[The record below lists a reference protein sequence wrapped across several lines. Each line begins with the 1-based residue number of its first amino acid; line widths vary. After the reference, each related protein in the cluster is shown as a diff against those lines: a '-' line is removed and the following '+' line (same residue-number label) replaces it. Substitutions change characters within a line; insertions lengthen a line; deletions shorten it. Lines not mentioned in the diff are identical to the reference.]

1 MIRRPPRSTRTYTLL
16 PYTTLFRS
24 YNLSLLIFTRDLSY
38 LLYVLY
44 LLSAMFYVGTMSGF
58 GQLVLWPG
66 APPFSARFYT
76 LSATL
81 CFLTPLLFV
90 VRFLQVRQYGGW
102 VWHITWVL
110 GCYWITVLL
119 AVLLIPEH
127 AHWLFMEYVALP
139 YCLLSLAGIGRAS
152 CRERVC
158 KY

>member
-1 MIRRPPRSTRTYTLL
+1 MVLPLELVDETSFIEGKVLDTALFSLFFGGMIVIVL
-16 PYTTLFRS
+16 

-90 VRFLQVRQYGGW
+90 VRFLQVRKYGGW

-119 AVLLIPEH
+119 AVLLVPEH
-127 AHWLFMEYVALP
+127 AH
-139 YCLLSLAGIGRAS
+139 
-152 CRERVC
+152 
-158 KY
+158 